1 MKRPRPFMKVGLAV
15 ARGEGVT
22 LTPQEAKKLMAND
35 RFYSDAVDEITLS
48 EIDALGVSIVTMREW
63 KKLAKTS

>member
-1 MKRPRPFMKVGLAV
+1 MKVGLAV

-35 RFYSDAVDEITLS
+35 RFYSDAVDELS
-48 EIDALGVSIVTMREW
+48 LTEMRPLGVDTVTMREW
-63 KKLAKTS
+63 KKLAKSLQ